1 MSCIVLDDSI
11 VKSNSINSTDK
22 LVYGVIK
29 ALSNNLGYCYAN
41 NDYISKKV
49 NLSKRTITKSIGNLK
64 KANYIRVEIINY
76 QRKIYLNS
84 IAE

>member
-1 MSCIVLDDSI
+1 MGCIILDDSI

-29 ALSNNLGYCYAN
+29 ALTNNLGYCYAS

-49 NLSKRTITKSIGNLK
+49 NLSKRTITKSISNLR
-64 KANYIRVEIINY
+64 KANYIIVETINY
-76 QRKIYLNS
+76 QRNIYLTN
-84 IAE
+84 EV

>member
-1 MSCIVLDDSI
+1 MGCIVIDDSI
-11 VKSNSINSTDK
+11 VKSNKINSTDK

-29 ALSNNLGYCYAN
+29 ALTNNKGYCYAS

-64 KANYIRVEIINY
+64 QANYIRVETTNY
-76 QRKIYLNS
+76 QRNIYLN
-84 IAE
+84 EV

>member
-1 MSCIVLDDSI
+1 MGYIVLDDSI

-29 ALSNNLGYCYAN
+29 ALSNNLGYCYAS

-49 NLSKRTITKSIGNLK
+49 NLSKRTITKSISNLR
-64 KANYIRVEIINY
+64 KANYIRVETIKY
-76 QRKIYLNS
+76 QRNIYLTNN
-84 IAE
+84 E

>member
-1 MSCIVLDDSI
+1 MGCIVLDDSI

-29 ALSNNLGYCYAN
+29 SLANNKGYCYAS

-49 NLSKRTITKSIGNLK
+49 NLSKRTITKSISNLR
-64 KANYIRVEIINY
+64 KANYIRVETINY
-76 QRKIYLNS
+76 QRNIYLTNN
-84 IAE
+84 E

>member
-1 MSCIVLDDSI
+1 MSCIVLDDFI

-29 ALSNNLGYCYAN
+29 ALTNNLGYCYAN

-49 NLSKRTITKSIGNLK
+49 SLSKRTITKSIGNLK

-76 QRKIYLNS
+76 QRKIYLAN
-84 IAE
+84 IE

>member
-1 MSCIVLDDSI
+1 MGCIVLDDFI

-29 ALSNNLGYCYAN
+29 ALTNNLGYCYAS

-49 NLSKRTITKSIGNLK
+49 NLSKRTISKSISNLR
-64 KANYIRVEIINY
+64 KANYIRVETINY
-76 QRKIYLNS
+76 QRNIYITNDV
-84 IAE
+84 

>member
-1 MSCIVLDDSI
+1 MGCIVLDDSI

-29 ALSNNLGYCYAN
+29 ALSNNLGYCYAS

-49 NLSKRTITKSIGNLK
+49 NLSKRTITKSISNLR
-64 KANYIRVEIINY
+64 KANYIRVETINY
-76 QRKIYLNS
+76 QRNIYLTTNV
-84 IAE
+84 

>member
-1 MSCIVLDDSI
+1 MGCIVLDDFI

-29 ALSNNLGYCYAN
+29 ALTNNLGYCYAS

-49 NLSKRTITKSIGNLK
+49 NLSKRTITKSISNLR
-64 KANYIRVEIINY
+64 KANYIKVETINY
-76 QRKIYLNS
+76 QRNIYLTNND
-84 IAE
+84 